1 MWVTARV
8 AAKKKTIN
16 ARLRSGLCVAW
27 LLSLVGCSAGLET
40 EPLVEFSTELGV
52 DGTRPSAVS
61 RQLRSGTYLVEV
73 LSVEPRSAVALIR
86 VARFPTFDAGGRP
99 LLTFFEADRERA
111 HVATTSTPFP
121 IAADPM
127 GDSRSWGAGRQWAD
141 RLHLPIHRRYPPLRD
156 AQLLI
161 VESRRVG
168 ETRTALSATDVPV
181 QMSKQQ

>member
-40 EPLVEFSTELGV
+40 EPLVEFSTELRV

-73 LSVEPRSAVALIR
+73 RERDIDLR
-86 VARFPTFDAGGRP
+86 VGIDAGERHID
-99 LLTFFEADRERA
+99 LADAFRAVSFDRDCNDLYRERF
-111 HVATTSTPFP
+111 V
-121 IAADPM
+121 
-127 GDSRSWGAGRQWAD
+127 SR
-141 RLHLPIHRRYPPLRD
+141 
-156 AQLLI
+156 
-161 VESRRVG
+161 
-168 ETRTALSATDVPV
+168 
-181 QMSKQQ
+181 